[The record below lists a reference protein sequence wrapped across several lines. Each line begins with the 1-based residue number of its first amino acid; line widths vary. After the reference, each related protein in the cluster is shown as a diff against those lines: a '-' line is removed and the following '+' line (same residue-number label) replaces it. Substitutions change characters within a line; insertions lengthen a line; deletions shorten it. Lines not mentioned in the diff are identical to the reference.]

1 MNRVM
6 EDDTATFNATNE
18 FIKTGSQHF
27 NMTFAG
33 YSCKPLTRLMELFSL
48 FCIFVSWD
56 VASKHCNYTATG
68 TGLTSSVTTAE
79 ASSASTPRY
88 SKYLFHSGS
97 LMRVWASLFS

>member
-1 MNRVM
+1 M

-18 FIKTGSQHF
+18 FIRTGSQHF
-27 NMTFAG
+27 NMIFAG

-48 FCIFVSWD
+48 FCISLSGD
-56 VASKHCNYTATG
+56 VASKHCSYTATG

-79 ASSASTPRY
+79 AFSVTTAEAFSASTPRY

-97 LMRVWASLFS
+97 LMRV